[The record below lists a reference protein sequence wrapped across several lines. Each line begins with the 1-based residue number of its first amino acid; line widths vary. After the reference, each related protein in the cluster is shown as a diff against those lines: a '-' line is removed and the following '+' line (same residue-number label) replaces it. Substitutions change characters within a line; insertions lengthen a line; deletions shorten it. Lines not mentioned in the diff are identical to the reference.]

1 MLVTELNRSLGFTP
15 SLSPESVLDQMGKY
29 QRDSAT
35 KIRHQEEHIRSLM
48 KKLAKLNIERE
59 ALLERPLTCSKQ
71 DLIQCIDLIKFVQCE
86 IQVAKEHLER
96 LSTELV

>member
-29 QRDSAT
+29 PRDSAT

-48 KKLAKLNIERE
+48 NKLARLNIERE
-59 ALLERPLTCSKQ
+59 ALLERPLTGGKQ
-71 DLIQCIDLIKFVQCE
+71 DLIWCIDLIKFVQYE
-86 IQVAKEHLER
+86 IQAAKEQLER
-96 LSTELV
+96 LLTERV